1 MMSYTPRVRI
11 HPPLILSS
19 EQATEALEIMGRV
32 LERFEAC

>member
-1 MMSYTPRVRI
+1 MMSYTPRVRV

-19 EQATEALEIMGRV
+19 AQAAEALGIIGRV